1 MANENEYTELIAG
14 AYREKPRFTEWVY
27 QLTEPVLEARQ
38 GLADMVNQYD
48 IDLAEGKQLDAI
60 GVRVGVS
67 RYLKLRITDVFF
79 AFDDVDGIGFDLG
92 VWKTP
97 RDGTYG
103 ITELGDDIYRILLK
117 AKVALNQYGGKN
129 DALEEMLKLVMEAF
143 GVNTAQW
150 AYVDNQNMNI
160 DLYVFKKSVPP
171 IVWELFSK
179 KVFSLNH
186 AGVQERVFPSMA
198 GNLATTDGV
207 ILTTENDDLLLM
219 DLM

>member
-14 AYREKPRFTEWVY
+14 AHREKPRFTEWVY

-117 AKVALNQYGGKN
+117 AKVRSTS
-129 DALEEMLKLVMEAF
+129 
-143 GVNTAQW
+143 TA
-150 AYVDNQNMNI
+150 
-160 DLYVFKKSVPP
+160 
-171 IVWELFSK
+171 
-179 KVFSLNH
+179 
-186 AGVQERVFPSMA
+186 GR
-198 GNLATTDGV
+198 TTR
-207 ILTTENDDLLLM
+207 
-219 DLM
+219 